1 MTSRAQFEA
10 MLEALINDDQ
20 EAAKD
25 IFHNIVVGKSR
36 EIYEEL
42 LAEDF
47 NFDEAADEEDSEH
60 DEGDDI
66 EDRDDGTDTS
76 EFGDDDTEDGDADLD
91 FDSDEHD
98 GEESDEPLEDRVVD
112 LEDALE
118 DLKAEFERLMA
129 DEKNEPEHDDIFGHE
144 DESEEDV
151 GDEGD
156 FNFGQGDSDEGEDDH
171 KMFEYVNKVSL
182 PKHGDDG
189 VNVKSPVA
197 CKNDMG
203 GTAANIARGGE
214 AKAGGTKGGL
224 LDPSTK
230 DLSGGN
236 VNVPG
241 SNRAAKLHGVSKG
254 HGAEKKGAGETADNK
269 RSIFSGK
276 R

>member
-1 MTSRAQFEA
+1 MTDRAQFEA
-10 MLEALINDDQ
+10 MLEALINNDQ

-36 EIYEEL
+36 EIYEGL

-47 NFDEAADEEDSEH
+47 DFDEAAGDEDKLDSEPDH
-60 DEGDDI
+60 A
-66 EDRDDGTDTS
+66 
-76 EFGDDDTEDGDADLD
+76 EFGDDDIDHD
-91 FDSDEHD
+91 DSDDSEDPDDD
-98 GEESDEPLEDRVVD
+98 GEFDLGDDGENENEPEEELEDRVVD

-118 DLKAEFERLMA
+118 DLKAEFERLMS
-129 DEKNEPEHDDIFGHE
+129 DEKDEPEHADLFGHE
-144 DESEEDV
+144 DEAEE
-151 GDEGD
+151 
-156 FNFGQGDSDEGEDDH
+156 DH
-171 KMFEYVNKVSL
+171 KMYEYVNKVAL

-197 CKNDMG
+197 GKNDMG

-224 LDPSTK
+224 LDPTTK

-241 SNRAAKLHGVSKG
+241 SNRAAKLHGVAKG
-254 HGAEKKGAGETADNK
+254 HGAEKKGAGEHADNT
-269 RSIFSGK
+269 RSLFQGK

>member
-10 MLEALINDDQ
+10 MLEALVEGDQ

-36 EIYEEL
+36 EIYEQL

-47 NFDEAADEEDSEH
+47 NFDEASEEEEEGEAG
-60 DEGDDI
+60 EGDEA
-66 EDRDDGTDTS
+66 EDGADHSETA
-76 EFGDDDTEDGDADLD
+76 EFGDDDAEDGDADLD
-91 FDSDEHD
+91 FDADEHD
-98 GEESDEPLEDRVVD
+98 GEDSDEPLEDRVVD

-144 DESEEDV
+144 GESEEE
-151 GDEGD
+151 GDAGESD
-156 FNFGQGDSDEGEDDH
+156 FNFGQGAGGEDEH
-171 KMFEYVNKVSL
+171 KMFEYVNKVAL

-197 CKNDMG
+197 GKNDMG

-241 SNRAAKLHGVSKG
+241 SNRAAKLHSVSKG
-254 HGAEKKGAGETADNK
+254 HGAEKKGAGENADNK
-269 RSIFSGK
+269 RSIFGGK

>member
-47 NFDEAADEEDSEH
+47 NFDEAADEDEDKDHDTGEFDDGEPDLDDQDDSEEP
-60 DEGDDI
+60 D
-66 EDRDDGTDTS
+66 DDG
-76 EFGDDDTEDGDADLD
+76 EFD
-91 FDSDEHD
+91 FD
-98 GEESDEPLEDRVVD
+98 GEEDESEAGEPDEELEDRVVD

-129 DEKNEPEHDDIFGHE
+129 DEKNEPEHDDLFGG
-144 DESEEDV
+144 EEEE
-151 GDEGD
+151 GEADEGD
-156 FNFGQGDSDEGEDDH
+156 EAH

-189 VNVKSPVA
+189 AYTKSPVA
-197 CKNDMG
+197 GKNDMG

-241 SNRAAKLHGVSKG
+241 SNRATKLNPVAKG
-254 HGAEKKGAGETADNK
+254 HGAEKKGSPEHADNK
-269 RSIFSGK
+269 RSLFQGK